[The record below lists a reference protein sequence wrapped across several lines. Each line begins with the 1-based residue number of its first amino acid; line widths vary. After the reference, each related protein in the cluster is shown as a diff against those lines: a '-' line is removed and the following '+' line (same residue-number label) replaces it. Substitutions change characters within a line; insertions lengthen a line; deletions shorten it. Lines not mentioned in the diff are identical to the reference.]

1 MPKEC
6 NQETMDGVQTYLDKT
21 MKMGFQI
28 IDDLLPGGLSSLYPT
43 LPVKTNYTR
52 PSVLVVNSE
61 TELDR

>member
-1 MPKEC
+1 
-6 NQETMDGVQTYLDKT
+6 MDGIQTYLDKT
-21 MKMGFQI
+21 MKMGFEI

-61 TELDR
+61 TELGR